1 MRFAAKTAAPKEQ
14 TASPSAIRS
23 AVLSSLRAAIIPPEK
38 RSGQKRGFGLDRRE
52 VELLEVTT

>member
-38 RSGQKRGFGLDRRE
+38 RAVKKGASVWTAGKWNFLK
-52 VELLEVTT
+52 